1 MTITAA
7 RKLTSVRARIHVRQ
21 VAVIAWLLP
30 LIDDPIAAASEG
42 ARVGARVRVRLVT
55 IVAGFLFVHDPVA
68 AAFASARA
76 RAAVLIGGVA
86 VVTVFSKVHDAV
98 AAALDRALLVAA
110 VARHEVPIIAA
121 LKTALVRLQVDA
133 YDPVATARRDA
144 TLGAGVV
151 VGVVP
156 VVTVLAVVNAC
167 VATALKDARVVT
179 GIGRIRVTVITFLV
193 SVDRPITAKGSRYD
207 RVTAAARYHHS
218 QRNPHHTTL
227 HDLPPETARSPRP
240 FARDPRLYF
249 APEAGFAARDSR
261 SR

>member
-1 MTITAA
+1 MHA
-7 RKLTSVRARIHVRQ
+7 SVSVS
-21 VAVIAWLLP
+21 LP
-30 LIDDPIAAASEG
+30 SSQASSSSTTP
-42 ARVGARVRVRLVT
+42 LPQPFT
-55 IVAGFLFVHDPVA
+55 
-68 AAFASARA
+68 SARA

-121 LKTALVRLQVDA
+121 LKTALMRLQVGA

-144 TLGAGVV
+144 ALGTGVV

-156 VVTVLAVVNAC
+156 VVTVLAVVHAC
-167 VATALKDARVVT
+167 VATPLEDARVVT

-193 SVDRPITAKGSRYD
+193 GVDRPITAKGSRYD
-207 RVTAAARYHHS
+207 RVTAAARYHHR

-227 HDLPPETARSPRP
+227 HDLLPETRVYRAPLRVTLVFTLRP
-240 FARDPRLYF
+240 KQDLRQGTHGQDKGQP
-249 APEAGFAARDSR
+249 S
-261 SR
+261 